1 MMEDGAAARA
11 VTREDPEMLAV
22 DPTVRSNELIIRMLL
37 TTRQDGKNT
46 FVYLDKIAEAVRPSM
61 SKSRSSFRN

>member
-1 MMEDGAAARA
+1 MEDGAAARA
-11 VTREDPEMLAV
+11 ATREDPEMLAV

-46 FVYLDKIAEAVRPSM
+46 FVYLDKVAEAVRPSM
-61 SKSRSSFRN
+61 RKWKSSFRN

>member
-11 VTREDPEMLAV
+11 ATREDPEMLAV

-46 FVYLDKIAEAVRPSM
+46 FVYLDKVAEAVRPSM
-61 SKSRSSFRN
+61 RKSRSSFRN